1 MAVDGSKRLV
11 GGGGKG
17 GGIGLASGLEDAPWG
32 LLLLCPPLKMF
43 LAMDMPLGDACC
55 GAC

>member
-55 GAC
+55 RAC